1 MEAQVY
7 SVEECAQILHIGR
20 QLAYELIRQNK
31 LPAIRLG
38 AKRLVVPRVALERT
52 AIGVCAASLGI
63 CPLINPA
70 STSFRSRGKGSRGPV
85 SAPGSSVERPPDR
98 RWGALPLER
107 SRVCEAGALEALTNP
122 EKLTP
127 KGVADYDRR

>member
-38 AKRLVVPRVALERT
+38 ANPHFPYQPCRPCRNQQHMH
-52 AIGVCAASLGI
+52 
-63 CPLINPA
+63 PL
-70 STSFRSRGKGSRGPV
+70 
-85 SAPGSSVERPPDR
+85 
-98 RWGALPLER
+98 
-107 SRVCEAGALEALTNP
+107 
-122 EKLTP
+122 
-127 KGVADYDRR
+127 

>member
-38 AKRLVVPRVALERT
+38 AKRLVVPRVALERYL
-52 AIGVCAASLGI
+52 AEV
-63 CPLINPA
+63 
-70 STSFRSRGKGSRGPV
+70 GKNKAETPV
-85 SAPGSSVERPPDR
+85 
-98 RWGALPLER
+98 
-107 SRVCEAGALEALTNP
+107 
-122 EKLTP
+122 
-127 KGVADYDRR
+127 